1 MGHRGESGSMMSRL
15 PEAEQKLIYATQGAP
30 VADLFNQKVEG
41 TAWKSK
47 PSWYVLAREDQ
58 TVHRDLQR
66 SVSKRMK
73 AATTEVTASHVP
85 MLSKPDVVLDV
96 IRKAASAVSAS

>member
-41 TAWKSK
+41 AAWKSK
-47 PSWYVLAREDQ
+47 PSWYVLARE
-58 TVHRDLQR
+58 TRR
-66 SVSKRMK
+66 FTRICK
-73 AATTEVTASHVP
+73 A
-85 MLSKPDVVLDV
+85 LSQN
-96 IRKAASAVSAS
+96 A